1 MGIIM
6 TLYDVTLSYFSH
18 RVSEVFAQV
27 FIIPLDFFHW
37 IFGRLYS
44 FFTTF
49 KYSVGSVT
57 IQNHV
62 TT

>member
-37 IFGRLYS
+37 IF
-44 FFTTF
+44 
-49 KYSVGSVT
+49 
-57 IQNHV
+57 
-62 TT
+62 